1 VKEAWESD
9 FAARAAAYWTK
20 ERTHKLT
27 AGKKLPLLPGEAGP
41 LLRALGL
48 VNRDA
53 SMSADSVRK
62 YLQINHMVALLEP
75 AMLDLTKAFPT
86 VRVLDAGCG
95 SSYLTYLL
103 AWCFLHR
110 WKHPAQILGVD
121 RNAQVIQKCR
131 ERMGMVGLDAVLR
144 FEAAPIADLDFA
156 LTWTR
161 AFGGEPDDKLRP
173 HALVALHACDTATDD
188 ALALALRLHADFIA
202 AAPCCQA
209 ELARKW
215 SQLAAEHREGAFAP
229 VWNAAHLRRDVG
241 ASMTDTLRTLLLRG
255 CGYEVTPMEF
265 VPSTHTPKNTL
276 LRAVRRGNFR
286 REALA
291 EYVALRAAIGGVGIA
306 LEASLPQEHQ
316 NRLLETA
323 AAAP

>member
-1 VKEAWESD
+1 VKEEWEND

-20 ERTHKLT
+20 ERTQKLVG
-27 AGKKLPLLPGEAGP
+27 GKKLPLMPGEAGT

-53 SMSADSVRK
+53 SMSADAVRK
-62 YLQINHMVALLEP
+62 FLQINHMVALLEP

-121 RNAQVIQKCR
+121 RNVQVIQKCR
-131 ERMGMVGLDAVLR
+131 DRMGMVGLDAVLR
-144 FEAAPIADLDFA
+144 FESGPIAGLDFA
-156 LTWTR
+156 ATWAK
-161 AFGGEPDDKLRP
+161 AFGGEPDPSLRP

-188 ALALALRLHADFIA
+188 ALALAVRLRADFIA

-215 SQLAAEHREGAFAP
+215 SALAGEHAAGAFAP
-229 VWNAAHLRRDVG
+229 VWNAAHLRRDLG
-241 ASMTDTLRTLLLRG
+241 ASMTDTMRTLLLRG

-276 LRAVRRGNFR
+276 LRATRRGNYR
-286 REALA
+286 RESLV
-291 EYVALRAAIGGVGIA
+291 EYVELRRATGGAGIA
-306 LEASLPQEHQ
+306 LEDSLPEDHRA
-316 NRLLETA
+316 RLA
-323 AAAP
+323 QIA